1 MQNDTI
7 HFSDLS
13 PEQVNQLVT
22 ALQTK
27 LEESYEALKKAQEKI
42 DALTH
47 QVASLQKMLFGK
59 KSERYVDD
67 GTPLL
72 PGLVLP
78 ETSNPDPAQEISVG
92 AHPRKKAEPHREA
105 GWNGFPENLPREE
118 VVLDLP
124 EAEKKGLELIGY
136 DVNERL
142 VHRQEYIVKVIKRAK
157 YAAPGHT
164 GPGRYRRRAA
174 AQRPC
179 RKFRPCPL

>member
-1 MQNDTI
+1 MQNDMI
-7 HFSDLS
+7 YFSDLS
-13 PEQVNQLVT
+13 PEQVNHLVIT
-22 ALQTK
+22 LQTK
-27 LEESYEALKKAQEKI
+27 LEERDEALKKAQEKI

-136 DVNERL
+136 DVN
-142 VHRQEYIVKVIKRAK
+142 
-157 YAAPGHT
+157 
-164 GPGRYRRRAA
+164 
-174 AQRPC
+174 
-179 RKFRPCPL
+179 